1 MREDTPMPHLTL
13 EYSDGL
19 ADRES
24 LTTLCRNLARCLQAQ
39 RDGERI
45 VYPLGGIRVRAVRCE
60 TFCIADG
67 AIDAAFLHANL
78 KIAAG
83 RSDAVKQA
91 TGNALFAVIKEHFA
105 DAFERQGLALSLE
118 INEFSEAGT
127 WKHNNL
133 HARLKR

>member
-1 MREDTPMPHLTL
+1 MPHLTL

-19 ADRES
+19 ADNES
-24 LTTLCRNLARCLQAQ
+24 LALLCRKLARCLQEQ

-45 VYPLGGIRVRAVRCE
+45 VYPVGGIRVRALRCE

-67 AIDAAFLHANL
+67 AIAAAFLHANL

-83 RSDAVKQA
+83 RSEAVKRA
-91 TGNALFAVIKEHFA
+91 TGDALFEIVKEHFA
-105 DAFERQGLALSLE
+105 EMFERQGLALSLE
-118 INEFSEAGT
+118 INELSEAGT

>member
-1 MREDTPMPHLTL
+1 MPHLTL

-19 ADRES
+19 ADQENIA
-24 LTTLCRNLARCLQAQ
+24 LLCRKLARCLQEQ
-39 RDGERI
+39 HDDERL
-45 VYPLGGIRVRAVRCE
+45 VYPVGGIRVRALRCE

-67 AIDAAFLHANL
+67 VIDAAFLHGNL

-83 RSDAVKQA
+83 RSEAVKRA
-91 TGNALFAVIKEHFA
+91 TGDALFDIIKDHFA
-105 DAFERQGLALSLE
+105 GLFERQGLALSLE
-118 INEFSEAGT
+118 INEFSEAGS